1 MTLNAGDK
9 APDFLLN
16 DSEGK
21 QVSLKD
27 FSGKTVILYF
37 YPKDSTPGCTRE
49 ACDFRDS
56 FERLKVADAA
66 VIGVSADS
74 IESHR
79 KFSSKYEL
87 PFTLLSD
94 PEHKALEA
102 YGVWKQKSMMGR
114 KFMGIERTTF
124 IIDPQGKIA
133 TVYNKV
139 KVNGHVD
146 EILDFLKRQ

>member
-1 MTLNAGDK
+1 MTLNTGDR
-9 APDFLLN
+9 APEFLLN

-27 FSGKTVILYF
+27 YAGKTIILYF

-56 FERLKVADAA
+56 FERLKTADA
-66 VIGVSADS
+66 VVVGISADS
-74 IESHR
+74 VESHR

-94 PEHKALEA
+94 PEHKVLEA
-102 YGVWKQKSMMGR
+102 YGVWKQKNMMGR
-114 KFMGIERTTF
+114 KFMGIERSTF
-124 IIDPQGKIA
+124 IIDAQGKISA
-133 TVYNKV
+133 VYNKV